1 MALINSILVPQES
14 VNDEFLSLK
23 SLYVKSGDF
32 IEADVLLAE
41 LETSKA
47 LLEIRSENSGY
58 VKVLVEE
65 NTDVEIGT
73 LMFEFFDQ
81 PFEESTDTLPNS
93 ELSNLIN
100 NDSPNPNKGTK
111 YSKLA
116 LKYIADNGIDIKQY
130 SSFNFVTTKDLIPT
144 KISDSSLVNTKI
156 EFSKNTKNE
165 VDVELKPIPKSKK
178 VEFEYLYSVN
188 SSSVISRLSTK
199 INVEYMTSI
208 GEVQNFI
215 SSTPLPTIIHE
226 VSRLLIKYPNLNS
239 FFDSGKQAFYK
250 CINVG
255 FAIDDNTNGLKVASI
270 LNSDKLSLLEVEN
283 SISDLTI
290 KYSNNQLNISDL
302 TSSTFTITD
311 LFNTNIYSFHPLV
324 NVNNSSILG
333 ISAYVDGGFI
343 IDISFDHRLTSG
355 KEVSLFLSDLKLRL
369 EARFDSFNAKKNDDR
384 NNIISCVKCLRGIK
398 EDLEGNLFFQKIIN
412 SKYEGY
418 ICSNCLAGW

>member
-1 MALINSILVPQES
+1 MALIYSILVPQES
-14 VNDEFLSLK
+14 VNDEFLSLN

-32 IEADVLLAE
+32 IEDDVLLAE

-47 LLEIRSENSGY
+47 LLEIRSENRGY

-65 NTDVEIGT
+65 KADVKIGT
-73 LMFEFFDQ
+73 LMFEFYDQ
-81 PFEESTDTLPNS
+81 PFEESIDTLPNS
-93 ELSNLIN
+93 EFSNLIS
-100 NDSPNPNKGTK
+100 NDLPNPNKDTK
-111 YSKLA
+111 FSKLA
-116 LKYIADNGIDIKQY
+116 LKFIKDNGLDIKQY
-130 SSFNFVTTKDLIPT
+130 SSFNFVTSKDLIPLEV
-144 KISDSSLVNTKI
+144 SDSSLFKTKI
-156 EFSKNTKNE
+156 EFSKNTKVE
-165 VDVELKPIPKSKK
+165 VDVELKSISKSKK

-199 INVEYMTSI
+199 INVKYITSI

-283 SISDLTI
+283 SILDLTL
-290 KYSNNQLNISDL
+290 KYSNNQLNVSDL
-302 TSSTFTITD
+302 TFSTFTITD
-311 LFNTNIYSFHPLV
+311 LFNTKIYSFHPLV

-333 ISAYVDGGFI
+333 ISGYVDGGFI

-355 KEVSLFLSDLKLRL
+355 KEVSLFLNDLKLRL
-369 EARFDSFNAKKNDDR
+369 EARFDSLHPKINDNSNNA
-384 NNIISCVKCLRGIK
+384 ISCVKCLRGIN
-398 EDLEGNLFFQKIIN
+398 EDLGGNLFFQKIIS
-412 SKYEGY
+412 SKFEGY
-418 ICSNCLAGW
+418 ICSNCSSGW